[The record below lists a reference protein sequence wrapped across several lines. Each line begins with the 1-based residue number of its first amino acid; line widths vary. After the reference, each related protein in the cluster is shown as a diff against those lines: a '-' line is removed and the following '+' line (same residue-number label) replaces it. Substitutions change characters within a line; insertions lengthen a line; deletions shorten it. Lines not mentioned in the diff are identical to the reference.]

1 MQFMLTSK
9 GDLAT
14 VLFYLLLIMP
24 HAPAGEYHSPVGYK

>member
-14 VLFYLLLIMP
+14 VFFSTVDHA